1 MSRFLIIAG
10 IGFVWSTFAVPE
22 QAQAQSGGM
31 GTRGSRQTMFMQ
43 RSQTPRASQDFSV
56 VVATSGGKSVS
67 GTLNLMWVVVNY
79 DLGHYEIEPEKVK
92 EIHFTAP
99 KLEQMMI
106 VGPGGAMVEGTI
118 ITTTGA
124 EIAGIVMVDN
134 WKLHTDLGILTLDA
148 QGLKSLSFKGKA
160 PEPPSNATKP
170 QQAPAPPEAKPA
182 PIETQSPVDKK

>member
-1 MSRFLIIAG
+1 MKRFLMIAAM
-10 IGFVWSTFAVPE
+10 GFGLNLFAAPE
-22 QAQAQSGGM
+22 DAQAQSGGM
-31 GTRGSRQTMFMQ
+31 GTRGARQPMFLQ
-43 RSQTPRASQDFSV
+43 RNLTPRTSQDFSV
-56 VVATSGGKSVS
+56 IVATSGGKSVS
-67 GTLNLMWVVVNY
+67 GILNLTWVVVNY

-92 EIHFTAP
+92 EIQFTAAKP
-99 KLEQMMI
+99 DQVMI

-134 WKLHTDLGILTLDA
+134 WKLRTDLGILTLDA

-160 PEPPSNATKP
+160 PEPPLNATKP
-170 QQAPAPPEAKPA
+170 QPAPPEAKPA